1 MALYDI
7 KNDYMAEM
15 NDAAAKGDYARAALA
30 EQARN
35 YKIMGEGLDHQSI
48 FRIPAHLERLHRDD
62 KDRHAGVRPR
72 QAAKRNQLILS
83 DKQSV

>member
-15 NDAAAKGDYARAALA
+15 NDAAAKGDYARAGAQLQDNGRGA
-30 EQARN
+30 
-35 YKIMGEGLDHQSI
+35 GLSNHQSI

>member
-35 YKIMGEGLDHQSI
+35 YKIMGEGLDYQTTNQYS
-48 FRIPAHLERLHRDD
+48 ASC
-62 KDRHAGVRPR
+62 
-72 QAAKRNQLILS
+72 QAQPTYPLR
-83 DKQSV
+83 